1 MGSVLQNTQLN
12 KVFLIYGHLDDMFI
26 SHNLQKDNFRFFL
39 NSHLKN
45 LGYEQVVFYSG
56 AKNVGKFVLDD
67 ESAILAINK
76 NKGRKLNNSDNGA
89 GNTNSDKPQSE
100 KKRRIMNPSAKKKA
114 EQETKV
120 PEPPNGSTTVSPSRV
135 KFSIRVLAVL
145 LLFLPMNGKSCSD

>member
-76 NKGRKLNNSDNGA
+76 NKGRKLDNNSDNA
-89 GNTNSDKPQSE
+89 SKPQPE
-100 KKRRIMNPSAKKKA
+100 KKKRILNPSAKKKA
-114 EQETKV
+114 PQEEKAPENVNKQILSQMKV
-120 PEPPNGSTTVSPSRV
+120 HNQSLYIHSQRLHRLNFWRMRR
-135 KFSIRVLAVL
+135 K
-145 LLFLPMNGKSCSD
+145 